1 MDSAWVSGTQNL
13 GSIPSGA
20 TFSLNPGSLR
30 ARVFLYPDGTRFEPF
45 FASIVDVVLTR
56 RGFVLLVH
64 LHVLSAENRRGN
76 ARADVQESSRDGSAV
91 AGCGVGVSP

>member
-30 ARVFLYPDGTRFEPF
+30 ARVFLCLDWTQIEPLP
-45 FASIVDVVLTR
+45 ASIVDVVLP
-56 RGFVLLVH
+56 GCGLVLLRH
-64 LHVLSAENRRGN
+64 LHVLSAEDRRGN

-91 AGCGVGVSP
+91 AGCGVGVPT